1 MRLGS
6 RRFAVHSV
14 HTLLCSWLL
23 WIGLSPGPATAPHD
37 EAWEE
42 FTPLHT
48 FQPAPPPNLSLRLQ
62 LVASGLDQPLYVTAP
77 PASPR
82 LFIVERPG
90 LIRVLENGTLR
101 DEPFLDLRARLDPTG
116 ERGLLGL
123 AFPPDYA
130 RSGRFY
136 VAYSEKGST
145 ATVIA
150 RFRAKSEPALAD
162 PTSGE
167 EILRIGQIPDHVDHK
182 AGWIGF
188 RPGEP
193 DFLYIASGDGGGFR
207 NRGDTA
213 QDLRDRRG
221 KILRVDVSGDGPG
234 FSIPWDNPFRG
245 HESAL
250 PEIWATG
257 VRNPFRASFDR
268 ETGDLFFGDVGQ
280 DAQEEI
286 NFESREIRGGRNYGW
301 PAVEGALRHRR
312 ERDAAAG
319 PLTPPLISYG
329 HREMMFLRGCV
340 IGGYVYRG
348 AAIPELRGSYF
359 FGDFTNARIYAL
371 RSVHDKAE
379 NLIDWTPVLNIRD
392 ETLVYSGLTSFGED
406 ADGELYVVDLVG
418 SVFRMVRNA
427 L

>member
-1 MRLGS
+1 MTFAPRRLS
-6 RRFAVHSV
+6 IHSARTV
-14 HTLLCSWLL
+14 LWSWLL
-23 WIGLSPGPATAPHD
+23 WIGLVPGPATTPDAEPWD
-37 EAWEE
+37 EFAR
-42 FTPLHT
+42 PST
-48 FQPAPPPNLSLRLQ
+48 FQPAPPPAHLPLRLQ

-77 PASPR
+77 PAGPR

-101 DEPFLDLRARLDPTG
+101 DEPFLDLRARLDPLG

-123 AFPPDYA
+123 AFPSDYA

-136 VAYSEKGST
+136 VAYSEKGTT

-150 RFRAKSEPALAD
+150 RFRAQAEPPLAD
-162 PTSGE
+162 PASGE
-167 EILRIGQIPDHVDHK
+167 EILRIEQVPEHFDHK

-193 DFLYIASGDGGGFR
+193 DFLYIATGDGGGSR
-207 NRGDTA
+207 SPGDTA

-221 KILRVDVSGDGPG
+221 KILRVDVSGEGPG
-234 FSIPWDNPFRG
+234 FSIPRDNPFLG
-245 HESAL
+245 KEFTL
-250 PEIWATG
+250 PEIWALG
-257 VRNPFRASFDR
+257 LRNPFRASFDR
-268 ETGDLFFGDVGQ
+268 ETGDFFLGDVGR

-286 NFESREIRGGRNYGW
+286 NFESRATRGGRNYGW
-301 PAVEGALRHRR
+301 PAMEGTQRHRR
-312 ERDAAAG
+312 DRDWAG
-319 PLTPPLISYG
+319 ALTSPLLSYA

-359 FGDFTNARIYAL
+359 FGDFTNARIYSL
-371 RSVHDKAE
+371 RQAHGKAGQ
-379 NLIDWTPVLNIRD
+379 LIDWTPMLNTRD
-392 ETLVYSGLTSFGED
+392 ETLVYSGLASFGED
-406 ADGELYVVDLVG
+406 ADGELYVIDLVG
-418 SVFRMVRNA
+418 AVFRMVRNA